1 MNKIRKEKDMKIR
14 SIMLKKFIYLFIY
27 LSIYLFIYLLTYWGG
42 VIGNQPVQLK
52 YNGRWLKKIWEI
64 YATKQEEI
72 EIHTKFEEDYWQNF
86 KLVVTK
92 AS

>member
-1 MNKIRKEKDMKIR
+1 MKIR
-14 SIMLKKFIYLFIY
+14 SIMLKKFIYLLFV
-27 LSIYLFIYLLTYWGG
+27 YLFTYLLGG
-42 VIGNQPVQLK
+42 VTGNQPVQLK